1 MRTNVPI
8 LTTALANPVGVCF
21 DARTIH
27 AAQVSKEKEGWALSG
42 AVCLQRT
49 GKAETAAALTPA
61 EVQRLRQAM
70 ALQGMN
76 AGHVVI
82 AAPAGFATLTAME
95 LPPRSSGAP
104 LEQIAGMELSRLQK
118 LDAGTFE
125 ISLWELPKAQNRAR
139 AGAESYIAATATHAA
154 GEALSAA
161 FDGSGLAVRA
171 IVPEALT
178 IAKAAGTGV
187 EHRAVVSVNM
197 HVMDVVVLGEEGKVV
212 YHRALPELGLHR
224 LYTTLKERA
233 TLSLEA
239 AEGAIAALAAGDKSP
254 SGEDLNARMKTL
266 TAAVARAIAD
276 HAEFVAVEVGRS
288 LAYASR
294 YSPDCEQKPVRVV
307 GAGAKLPGLCEHLSK
322 HLELSCAPLACGE
335 LVRVLPGSV
344 WTNECRVVAAIGAS
358 MWTLATSG
366 RLVA

>member
-8 LTTALANPVGVCF
+8 LTTALANPIGVCF

-27 AAQVSKEKEGWALSG
+27 AAQLTREKEGWALSG
-42 AVCLQRT
+42 AVRLDRT
-49 GKAETAAALTPA
+49 GKAETAAVPTAA
-61 EVQRLRQAM
+61 EVWRLRRAM

-76 AGHVVI
+76 AGQVVI

-125 ISLWELPKAQNRAR
+125 IALWELPKAQNRAR

-171 IVPEALT
+171 IVPEALA
-178 IAKAAGTGV
+178 IAKAAGTGID
-187 EHRAVVSVNM
+187 HRAVVSMNM
-197 HVMDVVVLGEEGKVV
+197 HVMDVVVLGEHGKVV

-224 LYTTLKERA
+224 TYTSLKERA
-233 TLSLEA
+233 ALSIEA
-239 AEGAIAALAAGDKSP
+239 ANGAIAALAAGDKSP
-254 SGEDLNARMKTL
+254 DGEELNGRMKTL
-266 TAAVARAIAD
+266 TAAVARAISD
-276 HAEFVAVEVGRS
+276 HAEFVAAEVARS

-294 YSPDCEQKPVRVV
+294 FSPDCEQKPVRVV
-307 GAGAKLPGLCEHLSK
+307 GAGARLPGMCEHLSRQ
-322 HLELSCAPLACGE
+322 LELACTPLACGE
-335 LVRVLPGSV
+335 LARVLPGSL
-344 WTNECRVVAAIGAS
+344 WTNECGVVAALGAS
-358 MWTLATSG
+358 MWTHAASE